1 MPKDSLT
8 QAVETQAGKLDPA
21 QRGFVTAEYETWR
34 WNRKRIKDI
43 EKLVDSG
50 ELTTDN
56 EKKLLTER
64 HQLVTENA
72 SLFSHIM
79 RNLKNTG
86 DDTDEFTEFMDDD
99 RA

>member
-1 MPKDSLT
+1 MSKDSLT

-21 QRGFVTAEYETWR
+21 QMGFVTAEYETWS
-34 WNRKRIKDI
+34 WNRERIKTI
-43 EKLVDSG
+43 EKIVDSG
-50 ELTTDN
+50 ELSTDN

-79 RNLKNTG
+79 RNLRGTG
-86 DDTDEFTEFMDDD
+86 DDTDEFTEFMND
-99 RA
+99 